1 MSYRSAQD
9 ALRERTRL
17 LEDELRALEEKRQ
30 ASRNLDDEAARL
42 ADKLQ
47 KSKLLLER
55 MEQKRSLPMLDQV
68 KVASPCNADWNQMQ
82 GDDKSRYCGKCEK
95 NVYNLSAMSR
105 EDAELLIL
113 EKEGNLCIRLYRRT
127 DGTVLTEDC
136 PVGVRRKRLR
146 LLGVVAIAGGAMAT
160 AAGFAASLVTQG
172 KPSHPVAVEMG
183 APPPEP
189 PPHVQ
194 GEAVMGDMAEAP
206 PSAVPAKP
214 PPPVKVEPPPVTPKL
229 VPKMGKMAVPLHPVD
244 PKPLPK

>member
-42 ADKLQ
+42 SDKLQ

-95 NVYNLSAMSR
+95 NVYNLSAMTK

-160 AAGFAASLVTQG
+160 AAGFAASMLTQG
-172 KPSHPVAVEMG
+172 KPANPVAVEMG
-183 APPPEP
+183 APPPQP

-194 GEAVMGDMAEAP
+194 GEAVMGDMAEEP
-206 PSAVPAKP
+206 PSAVPAPP
-214 PPPVKVEPPPVTPKL
+214 PPPVKTAPIPPKL
-229 VPKMGKMAVPLHPVD
+229 TPKMGKMAMPLHPID

>member
-17 LEDELRALEEKRQ
+17 LEDELRALEDKRR
-30 ASRNLDDEAARL
+30 ASRHLDDEAARL
-42 ADKLQ
+42 SDKLQ

-146 LLGVVAIAGGAMAT
+146 LLGVVAIAGGAVAT
-160 AAGFAASLVTQG
+160 AAGFAASMLTQ
-172 KPSHPVAVEMG
+172 MG
-183 APPPEP
+183 APPPQ
-189 PPHVQ
+189 HAQ
-194 GEAVMGDMAEAP
+194 GAAVMGDMEAEREP
-206 PSAVPAKP
+206 VPAPP
-214 PPPVKVEPPPVTPKL
+214 PPPVTAEPVTPKL
-229 VPKMGKMAVPLHPVD
+229 TPQMGEMARPVAPAT

>member
-17 LEDELRALEEKRQ
+17 LEDELRALDEKRQ
-30 ASRNLDDEAARL
+30 ASRNLDDEASRL

-68 KVASPCNADWNQMQ
+68 KIASPCNADWNQMQ

-95 NVYNLSAMSR
+95 NVYNLSAMTK

-113 EKEGNLCIRLYRRT
+113 EKEGNLCVRLYRRT

-146 LLGVVAIAGGAMAT
+146 LFGVVAIAGGAMAT
-160 AAGFAASLVTQG
+160 AAGFAASLLTQG
-172 KPSHPVAVEMG
+172 KPATPVAVEMG
-183 APPPEP
+183 APPPQPVPQHE
-189 PPHVQ
+189 Q

-206 PSAVPAKP
+206 PTAVPAPP
-214 PPPVKVEPPPVTPKL
+214 PPPVKPEPAAPKL
-229 VPKMGKMAVPLHPVD
+229 TPKMGKMAMPVHPVD